1 MSRKSLTFWTVVIL
15 GSLIM
20 VCGANRWTIYAK
32 LWHWKHGDAI
42 QCGDRNIPVPNGWF
56 QAGFIHECNVT
67 AMSRHGEF
75 AVARFY
81 PRTDAPSANDDQWRR
96 EYSSEMMRNGY
107 GIGRI
112 SELTVAGIPTVCVE
126 SNKSSDPKDLHIVCA
141 VSHQMMIMLAYN
153 DRKWESDFYN
163 MVRGMK

>member
-1 MSRKSLTFWTVVIL
+1 
-15 GSLIM
+15 
-20 VCGANRWTIYAK
+20 
-32 LWHWKHGDAI
+32 
-42 QCGDRNIPVPNGWF
+42 
-56 QAGFIHECNVT
+56 
-67 AMSRHGEF
+67 
-75 AVARFY
+75 
-81 PRTDAPSANDDQWRR
+81 
-96 EYSSEMMRNGY
+96 MRNGY

-126 SNKSSDPKDLHIVCA
+126 SNKSSDPKVLHIVCA